1 MDKVDTGL
9 LLNPVN
15 IKLHRQYFKEMTRL
29 LGINVIYRAPREDKH
44 YNGHGELDTFYY
56 EPQVVGCIYDE
67 HPNQWTM
74 KKLGWVAELDE
85 STSVIHVPYDLPGL
99 QAGALFIIP
108 SALDHAAGRVFR
120 VIKMSTITIYPASVA
135 CQIGPVYEN
144 TFEQSQLDHS
154 DNNFNLLADDEDEE
168 N

>member
-1 MDKVDTGL
+1 MDKTDTGL

>member
-108 SALDHAAGRVFR
+108 SALDHASGRVFR